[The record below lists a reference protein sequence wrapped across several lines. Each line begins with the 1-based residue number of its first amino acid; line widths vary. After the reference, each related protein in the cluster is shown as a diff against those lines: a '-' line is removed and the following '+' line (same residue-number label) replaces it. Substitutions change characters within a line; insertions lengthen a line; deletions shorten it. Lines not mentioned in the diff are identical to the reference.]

1 MSNTVTVT
9 KVKLKLV
16 QKKPRHVT
24 WTEETVDNEGLGKK
38 KSKICCIYCSKGKDR
53 DKNKYERL

>member
-1 MSNTVTVT
+1 MSSTVTVT
-9 KVKLKLV
+9 KMKLKLI
-16 QKKPRHVT
+16 KTRRVT
-24 WTEETVDNEGLGKK
+24 WTKETVDNEGLGKK